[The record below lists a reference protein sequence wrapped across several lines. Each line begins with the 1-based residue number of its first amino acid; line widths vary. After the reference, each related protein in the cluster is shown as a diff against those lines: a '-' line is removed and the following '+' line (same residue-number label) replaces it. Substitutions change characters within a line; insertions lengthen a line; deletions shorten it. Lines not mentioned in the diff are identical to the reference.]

1 MISNISATVK
11 VRLEI
16 EVTIGNWSG
25 GETFEALR
33 EAAIRESKQKILNVF
48 ANAGGCRIVG
58 EPKSIHVSLEGE
70 IKP

>member
-1 MISNISATVK
+1 MSNISATVK

-25 GETFEALR
+25 GETFEGLR
-33 EAAIRESKQKILNVF
+33 DLAIRESKQKVFNAF
-48 ANAGGCRIVG
+48 ANAAGCRIIG
-58 EPKSIHVSLEGE
+58 EPKSINVSLEGE